1 MSTSPEL
8 TAPVMIAPV
17 SSTSFEGESSLF
29 GSMDWGASLGASD
42 GPPLEV
48 GFQCDADVCRKVARH
63 VHSGQHQLAAMAKA
77 ATGGNGLRR
86 AAPGCTGLLQARQR
100 IIACAGEGQG
110 SRADAPLD
118 DL

>member
-1 MSTSPEL
+1 
-8 TAPVMIAPV
+8 MIAPV

-48 GFQCDADVCRKVARH
+48 GFQSDADVCRKVARH

-86 AAPGCTGLLQARQR
+86 AAPGCCRHGSVLLLVRARAR
-100 IIACAGEGQG
+100 
-110 SRADAPLD
+110 
-118 DL
+118 DLARTHPWMIYEL